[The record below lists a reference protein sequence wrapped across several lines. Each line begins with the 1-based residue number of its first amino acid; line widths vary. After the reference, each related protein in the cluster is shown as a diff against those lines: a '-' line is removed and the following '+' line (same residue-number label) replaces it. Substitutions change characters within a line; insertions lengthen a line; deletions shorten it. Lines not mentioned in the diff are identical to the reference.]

1 MYCLIQF
8 YIQLRVDLGPHRPFL
23 KITAI
28 KLVIFL
34 SFWQTF
40 VISVLTSSSLEVV
53 KPTKYIAYPD
63 LKIGIPSLL
72 LCIEM
77 AFFSLLH
84 LFAFPYKPYTESAKQ
99 SEPSKYPSTSMSDH
113 ALYNELGPK
122 QGGFLGIKAIMDAM
136 NPWDLVKGFARGMR
150 WLFVGHRHRESDE
163 SYNKK
168 LNDMVLGTSGPGHA
182 RKATKDLPI
191 AYEFRRSNFGI
202 PMKTP
207 QDEEGATLLSHAQP
221 HPLNQVTNAA
231 YVPASQRYD
240 SQGNNIAEDTHYNS
254 PYEGQGPQIG
264 VATSGPS
271 QPYQSQVP
279 LSQQYMQQKRDAR
292 DQGSEPR
299 STRPQVS
306 NTPVIHEE
314 LWGAEPSPRPG
325 NGL

>member
-8 YIQLRVDLGPHRPFL
+8 YIQLRVDLAPHRPFL
-23 KITAI
+23 KVAAI

-40 VISVLTSSSLEVV
+40 VISVLTSSSLEIV

-84 LFAFPYKPYTESAKQ
+84 LFAFPYKPYTESARQ
-99 SEPSKYPSTSMSDH
+99 SEPSKYPSTPMSDQPV
-113 ALYNELGPK
+113 YNELEPK
-122 QGGFLGIKAIMDAM
+122 QGGFLGVKAIVDAM

-191 AYEFRRSNFGI
+191 AYEFRRSNFGL
-202 PMKTP
+202 PKKTP
-207 QDEEGATLLSHAQP
+207 QDEEGANLLGNAQP
-221 HPLNQVTNAA
+221 HPLNQVTNAT
-231 YVPASQRYD
+231 YTPASQRYD
-240 SQGNNIAEDTHYNS
+240 SQGTLNSAGVMHYES
-254 PYEGQGPQIG
+254 PYEGQGSQIG
-264 VATSGPS
+264 IATSGPS

-279 LSQQYMQQKRDAR
+279 LEQQYLQQKRDASQR
-292 DQGSEPR
+292 PMP
-299 STRPQVS
+299 TRLQNS
-306 NTPVIHEE
+306 STPVIHEE
-314 LWGAEPSPRPG
+314 LWGAEPSPRPAVERRY
-325 NGL
+325 